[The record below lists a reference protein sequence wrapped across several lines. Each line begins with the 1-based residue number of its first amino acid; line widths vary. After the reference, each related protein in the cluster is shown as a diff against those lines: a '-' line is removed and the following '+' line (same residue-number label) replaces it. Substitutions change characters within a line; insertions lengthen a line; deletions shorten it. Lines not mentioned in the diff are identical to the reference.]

1 MMIKL
6 TGYKSKFILS
16 FILSIAIII
25 SNISFFLISCGQKK
39 EDQLQVNFSVLVCPT
54 LQILSAGRLQGGGV
68 IIQCSTDV
76 AQITQDQAIIFWTD
90 GEISLAPIENRRVNI
105 DEKRSLLS
113 TKSFITENEE
123 ILGKYESKG
132 AEKIVFNRNVIST
145 DFTISSFIP
154 KDRGINRFIF
164 KPLFQEAL
172 RSSGIAGVELEFPK
186 DIVLI
191 STYLN
196 TKNLSY
202 IIFPIFEE
210 TFLGFQEA
218 VKVKEIA
225 LNFPDNISYAKVYLP
240 ISNPT
245 LIFLAPI
252 APTILPDLN
261 LSELLHIIP
270 KKEYYEIN
278 PQMGDKVPIFL
289 SQLRENIPIIA
300 RSEDGRIFKGNIS
313 RKLDSPVDMAILP
326 PREGDLESKINFIFP
341 KENTQKSFNL
351 QIFSGSLNGL
361 ILIWEGQAS
370 ITNYSLPIS
379 IPKDLISDLD
389 FYYLKAQYEET
400 KEDDNFLI
408 SEKVENYIPSSSP
421 YISYNLKTLRKES
434 FVLQIREIGSKI
446 DISWRIPAEIPVDD
460 LPLSQG
466 EVFPEC
472 LTAKGLALFIT
483 KKCFTPSIQIVAED
497 DSGNFVA
504 IWKITGLYEKNRA
517 ILPNFIS
524 KENIYDITGEIA
536 PELKIKKIVLNFSLF
551 TGSKL
556 FVYEQKLEP
565 KK

>member
-1 MMIKL
+1 MMSKL
-6 TGYKSKFILS
+6 TGYKSK

-54 LQILSAGRLQGGGV
+54 LQTLSAGRLQGGGV
-68 IIQCSTDV
+68 IIQCSTRT

-90 GEISLAPIENRRVNI
+90 GEISLAPIENGGVNPNKKQPI
-105 DEKRSLLS
+105 IS
-113 TKSFITENEE
+113 TKSFITENDE

-132 AEKIVFNRNVIST
+132 AEKIVFNRNVT
-145 DFTISSFIP
+145 TADFTISSFIP

-172 RSSGIAGVELEFPK
+172 RLSGISGVELEFPK

-202 IIFPIFEE
+202 IIFPIFEQ
-210 TFLGFQEA
+210 TFIGFQEA
-218 VKVKEIA
+218 VKVKEIT
-225 LNFPDNISYAKVYLP
+225 LNFPDNISYARVYLP

-245 LIFLAPI
+245 LIFLVPLL
-252 APTILPDLN
+252 PTILPALN

-270 KKEYYEIN
+270 QKEYYEIN
-278 PQMGDKVPIFL
+278 PEKGDKVPIFL
-289 SQLRENIPIIA
+289 SQLRENILIIA
-300 RSEDGRIFKGNIS
+300 RSEDGRVFKGNINK
-313 RKLDSPVDMAILP
+313 RLDSPVDMVILP

-341 KENTQKSFNL
+341 KENTQKIFNL
-351 QIFSGSLNGL
+351 QIFSGSLNGF

-400 KEDDNFLI
+400 KEDDKFLI

-421 YISYNLKTLRKES
+421 YISYSLKTLRKES

-446 DISWRIPAEIPVDD
+446 DISWRIPSEIPVDD
-460 LPLSQG
+460 LSLSQG

>member
-1 MMIKL
+1 MINKL
-6 TGYKSKFILS
+6 TRYKSKLILAV
-16 FILSIAIII
+16 AIII

-39 EDQLQVNFSVLVCPT
+39 ENQLQVNFSVLVCPT
-54 LQILSAGRLQGGGV
+54 LQTLSAGRLQGGGV
-68 IIQCSTDV
+68 IIQCSTDA

-90 GEISLAPIENRRVNI
+90 GEISLAPIENGGVNPNKKQPI
-105 DEKRSLLS
+105 IS
-113 TKSFITENEE
+113 TKSFITENGE

-132 AEKIVFNRNVIST
+132 VEKIVFNRNVIST
-145 DFTISSFIP
+145 DFTISSFIQ

-164 KPLFQEAL
+164 KPLFQEAV
-172 RSSGIAGVELEFPK
+172 RSAGIAGVELEFPK

-245 LIFLAPI
+245 LSFLASI

-270 KKEYYEIN
+270 QKEYYEIN

-289 SQLRENIPIIA
+289 SQIRENIPIIA
-300 RSEDGRIFKGNIS
+300 RSGDGRIFKGNINQ
-313 RKLDSPVDMAILP
+313 KLDSPVDMAILP
-326 PREGDLESKINFIFP
+326 PRDGDLESKINFIFP

-351 QIFSGSLNGL
+351 QIFSGTLNGL

-379 IPKDLISDLD
+379 ILKDLISDLD

-434 FVLQIREIGSKI
+434 FVLQIREISSKI
-446 DISWRIPAEIPVDD
+446 DISWRIPSEIPVDD

-524 KENIYDITGEIA
+524 KENIYDITGEVA
-536 PELKIKKIVLNFSLF
+536 PELKIKKIVLNFSVF